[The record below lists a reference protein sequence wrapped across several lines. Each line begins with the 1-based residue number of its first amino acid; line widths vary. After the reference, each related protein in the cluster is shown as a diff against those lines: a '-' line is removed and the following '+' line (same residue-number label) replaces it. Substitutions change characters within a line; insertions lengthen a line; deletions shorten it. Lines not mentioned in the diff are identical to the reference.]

1 MKLVIPMAGY
11 GTRMRPHTW
20 TRPKPLLPLAG
31 KPMLAHILE
40 RFRDLPIQEYVFITG
55 WLGEQ
60 VDEYIKAH
68 YAIPA
73 HFVEQ
78 KELIGQAHALWL
90 ARDYL
95 EGPIFTLFV
104 DTLFDDV
111 DFSHLDEPGLDGI
124 IFTKEEPDPRRFGV
138 VEVGPDGFAT
148 RLVEKPDSVENKSVL
163 MGLYYF
169 RDGAWLARACEE
181 LMARRIQTKGE
192 YYLADAITLM
202 IQQGARFRTREV
214 GVWEDT
220 GKPETTFKT
229 HRYILEHGYDNSLE
243 ALRPGVAI
251 IPPVYIHP
259 EAVVER
265 SVIGPYVSI
274 HAGATVR
281 DSILRDT
288 VIDDGAEIEAALLEE
303 SLIGRWV
310 KVSGA
315 FRGLNLG
322 DSSVLEE

>member
-1 MKLVIPMAGY
+1 
-11 GTRMRPHTW
+11 
-20 TRPKPLLPLAG
+20 
-31 KPMLAHILE
+31 
-40 RFRDLPIQEYVFITG
+40 
-55 WLGEQ
+55 
-60 VDEYIKAH
+60 
-68 YAIPA
+68 
-73 HFVEQ
+73 
-78 KELIGQAHALWL
+78 
-90 ARDYL
+90 
-95 EGPIFTLFV
+95 
-104 DTLFDDV
+104 
-111 DFSHLDEPGLDGI
+111 
-124 IFTKEEPDPRRFGV
+124 
-138 VEVGPDGFAT
+138 
-148 RLVEKPDSVENKSVL
+148 
-163 MGLYYF
+163 
-169 RDGAWLARACEE
+169 
-181 LMARRIQTKGE
+181 MARRIQTKGE

-274 HAGATVR
+274 HAAATVR